1 VLLGDFN
8 IDLLGKSTANRLLKS
23 FALVLSKVNC
33 ACSVFHPLPA
43 FQMKRLQRLQ
53 KLCTCWICHKK
64 VRRIGGRCKVELVS
78 SEREH

>member
-33 ACSVFHPLPA
+33 LP
-43 FQMKRLQRLQ
+43 
-53 KLCTCWICHKK
+53 
-64 VRRIGGRCKVELVS
+64 S
-78 SEREH
+78 SSGISNEAPSTATKIMHVLDLS